1 MEQKAKKSLSKINSS
16 KSNDI
21 KKLKLLVTIVNRSKE
36 TYYIDLLE
44 QFEVNMQFV
53 LYGNGTA
60 NSEMLNML
68 GLAETEKAVILS
80 WIKEDKAE
88 EIKQALDEKFHK
100 IRNGKGIAYTI
111 PLQSVV
117 GVAIYQFLSNY
128 QTTRTEADYSE

>member
-1 MEQKAKKSLSKINSS
+1 MEQKAKKSLSKINIS
-16 KSNDI
+16 KSNDV

>member
-1 MEQKAKKSLSKINSS
+1 M
-16 KSNDI
+16 
-21 KKLKLLVTIVNRSKE
+21 VTIVNRSKE

>member
-80 WIKEDKAE
+80 WIREDKEE

-128 QTTRTEADYSE
+128 QTTRTEAD

>member
-1 MEQKAKKSLSKINSS
+1 MEQKAKKSLSKVNSG
-16 KSNDI
+16 KSSDI
-21 KKLKLLVTIVNRSKE
+21 RKLKLLVTIVNRSKE

-44 QFEVNMQFV
+44 QFEVNMQVV
-53 LYGNGTA
+53 LYGSGTA

-68 GLAETEKAVILS
+68 GLAETEKAIILS
-80 WIKEDKAE
+80 CVREDRVE
-88 EIKQALDEKFHK
+88 EIKHALDEKFHK

-128 QTTRTEADYSE
+128 QTTRTEAN